1 MWCIGAMRKGL
12 FRLKSKKKCCYNL
25 EYRLLIFKRDLK
37 NHNETGCLTE
47 KNHFGVFST
56 FWCSI
61 AWLSLRKMDSIHIH
75 IENNFIF
82 FFDSMLLCCCFCN
95 FFFVVSFLSIINFR
109 SNCGQKVYAYNKICC
124 FSDWAAEYGV
134 FIEKRYVKKKIRKK
148 ATTTKQRDLKWNYV
162 VNKNERSQNIVWKH
176 HSMNC
181 VYSFWCV

>member
-25 EYRLLIFKRDLK
+25 EYRLLIFKRDWK

-95 FFFVVSFLSIINFR
+95 FFLLCPFSRLLIFDRIVAKKCMHTTRFVVLVTELRNT
-109 SNCGQKVYAYNKICC
+109 VYLLRNVT
-124 FSDWAAEYGV
+124 S
-134 FIEKRYVKKKIRKK
+134 KRKSGKKQQQQQSSVI
-148 ATTTKQRDLKWNYV
+148 
-162 VNKNERSQNIVWKH
+162 
-176 HSMNC
+176 
-181 VYSFWCV
+181 